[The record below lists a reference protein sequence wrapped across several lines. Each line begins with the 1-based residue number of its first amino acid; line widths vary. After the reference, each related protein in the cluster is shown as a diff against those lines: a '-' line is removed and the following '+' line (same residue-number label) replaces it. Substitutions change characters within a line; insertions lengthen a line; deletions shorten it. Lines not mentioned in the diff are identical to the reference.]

1 MKTFE
6 DLNKKP
12 EKGAKMAFWVAA
24 IVAALVGA
32 GVVAFLLNRPTTQ
45 EAQQQT
51 MEGAFREGS
60 PEFAALTKKI
70 AIENDTERFSTESPT
85 AMGTI
90 QMSIWGKVRNL
101 SDKTL
106 TGLEL
111 KVTVVDLAEKP
122 IREKTVIVI
131 PKQQDSLAS
140 FQTLSVNVVMDGFK
154 KEENRA
160 NIHWKVTA
168 IKTE

>member
-12 EKGAKMAFWVAA
+12 EKGSKMAFWAAA
-24 IVAALVGA
+24 IVAALVGF

-45 EAQQQT
+45 EYQQQS

-60 PEFAALTKKI
+60 PEFEALTKKI
-70 AIENDTERFSTESPT
+70 AIENDERSSESPT

-90 QMSIWGKVRNL
+90 QMSVWGKVRNL
-101 SDKTL
+101 SDKTI

-111 KVTVVDLAEKP
+111 KVTVVDLSEKP

-131 PKQQDSLAS
+131 PKQQPSLES
-140 FQTLSVNVVMDGFK
+140 FKVMPVNVVMDGFK

-168 IKTE
+168 IKTQ